1 MTSVHVPSRR
11 ADGVRIF
18 LRPGDVA
25 QSDRRQHQRFPITV
39 QAQRILAG
47 DGAQAIFVDI
57 SSGAVFLKTNN
68 IIQLGESIK
77 VLIDW
82 PVLLDQRCRL
92 RLLIVGKVLLRNGG
106 GTAAEIMRY
115 EFGSPQQTAA
125 PVAALKIRK
134 SIKKERNQR

>member
-25 QSDRRQHQRFPITV
+25 QSERRQHQRFPITV

-47 DGAQAIFVDI
+47 DGAQAAPVDI
-57 SSGAVFLKTNN
+57 SCGAVFLNTNKS
-68 IIQLGESIK
+68 LRLAESIRDS
-77 VLIDW
+77 IDW
-82 PVLLDQRCRL
+82 PVLLDQRCRF

-115 EFGSPQQTAA
+115 EFGIPHQTAA
-125 PVAALKIRK
+125 PVAA
-134 SIKKERNQR
+134 

>member
-18 LRPGDVA
+18 LRPRDIA
-25 QSDRRQHQRFPITV
+25 QSERRQHQRFPIIV
-39 QAQRILAG
+39 QTQSILAG
-47 DGAQAIFVDI
+47 DGAQAIIVDI

-82 PVLLDQRCRL
+82 PVPLEQRCPL
-92 RLLIVGKVLLRNGG
+92 RLVIVGKVLRSNGT
-106 GTAAEIMRY
+106 GTAVEIYAIGIWDFATRPRLR
-115 EFGSPQQTAA
+115 SQ
-125 PVAALKIRK
+125 LKD
-134 SIKKERNQR
+134 KKEHQEGK